1 MTGEVVE
8 VECKIERET
17 DMAMLVIST
26 DTGVQEWVP
35 LSQVSKIVRDP
46 RTGLA
51 VVTMREWVANKKG
64 LI

>member
-1 MTGEVVE
+1 MSGEVVE

-17 DMAMLVIST
+17 EMAMLVTST
-26 DTGVQEWVP
+26 DTGVREWVP

-51 VVTMREWVANKKG
+51 TIRMAEWVANKKG

>member
-1 MTGEVVE
+1 MSGENVE

-17 DMAMLVIST
+17 EMAMLVIST
-26 DTGVQEWVP
+26 DTGVRDWVP

-51 VVTMREWVANKKG
+51 VVTMREWVATKKG
-64 LI
+64 LV